1 MSPRRTIV
9 LALPACLALLLCSCG
24 VSKEKM
30 ERAESENYRLYS
42 DKQKLE
48 DENRKLRGEV
58 EVEKAQCERLDQEV
72 KENRAKI
79 ETLRKELDQSKEAY
93 ESYRREFQL
102 QSRVRAV
109 GQELESLA
117 ITSGR
122 VYQGVKIRA
131 VLRDSIVFTHTDGQA
146 RLPIKNLGEKWMKR
160 FDVGESEPVCVLDEE
175 VLKEA
180 CAAAAKL

>member
-1 MSPRRTIV
+1 MSGRHPFSHAV
-9 LALPACLALLLCSCG
+9 SVCLAVVLCSCG

-30 ERAESENYRLYS
+30 ERVESENYRLYGE
-42 DKQKLE
+42 KQKLE
-48 DENRKLRGEV
+48 DENRGIRGAI
-58 EVEKAQCERLDQEV
+58 EVEKAQRQRLEEEV
-72 KENRAKI
+72 EANRGQI
-79 ETLRKELDQSKEAY
+79 ETLRKELQETR
-93 ESYRREFQL
+93 ETFENYRRDFQL

-109 GQELESLA
+109 GEELESLA

-131 VLRDSIVFTHTDGQA
+131 VLRDSIVFTHSEGQA

-160 FDVGESEPVCVLDEE
+160 FDVGESEPVCVIDEE

-180 CAAAAKL
+180 CAAAARL